1 MASSP
6 NLNLSGEVKGRVQ
19 GTHFKYQ
26 KSANYRTCTFL
37 TLHILPNFF
46 VKLDFSV
53 IFLIIVQSWLSLIRY
68 HQQLAGHIQV
78 QYRTI
83 QVCTLLPA
91 KYTHAS
97 SLIFW
102 LTSHIACI
110 YYRCKTNLL
119 WTELCRFFRPLALG
133 SMDEKRLIHVTDF
146 QIIVL
151 PKINNNVNCVPIA
164 VIKTTAIFW
173 VTNN

>member
-6 NLNLSGEVKGRVQ
+6 NLNLSGEVKGHVQ
-19 GTHFKYQ
+19 GTHFKYP
-26 KSANYRTCTFL
+26 KSANYHTFP
-37 TLHILPNFF
+37 LHFLPNFF
-46 VKLDFSV
+46 VKQDFSV

-68 HQQLAGHIQV
+68 QQQLAGHIQV

-110 YYRCKTNLL
+110 YYHCKTNLL

-151 PKINNNVNCVPIA
+151 PKINNNVNCFPIA
-164 VIKTTAIFW
+164 AIKTTAIFW